1 MHADESTVDAEEG
14 RTVNAEARTVN
25 AERGTVGLEAGSL
38 HVQVRM
44 TLDAIDLDVDW
55 RPECDHVAI
64 LGPSGSGK
72 SSLLRALA
80 GLEPNAQ
87 GRVVFGDEVWLDSDS
102 GVNMPAWERRVGW
115 VPQDALLFPHLSLKE
130 NLAYAGAG
138 RAEVESMAESLF
150 LSDLLDRRPRFLSG
164 GERQRVALGRALLSA
179 PRLLLLDEP
188 FSALD
193 RPLRSEIAA
202 MVRTFAR
209 DNGTPIVLVS
219 HDEHDAELL
228 ADERWVLVAGRLT
241 PDGASA

>member
-1 MHADESTVDAEEG
+1 MGTEG
-14 RTVNAEARTVN
+14 
-25 AERGTVGLEAGSL
+25 GSVHGETSVL
-38 HVQVRM
+38 HVRVRVP
-44 TLDAIDLDVDW
+44 LDAIDLDVDW

-72 SSLLRALA
+72 TTLLRALA
-80 GLEPNAQ
+80 GLEPNAE
-87 GRVVFGDEVWLDSDS
+87 GRVSFGDEVWLDSDS
-102 GVNMPAWERRVGW
+102 GVSKPAWERRVGW
-115 VPQDALLFPHLSLKE
+115 VPQDALLFPHLSLRE

-138 RAEVESMAESLF
+138 RSEAERMAESLF

-164 GERQRVALGRALLSA
+164 GERQRVALGRALLSG

-209 DNGTPIVLVS
+209 ENGTPIVLVS

-228 ADERWVLVAGRLT
+228 ADERWVLVGGSLT
-241 PDGASA
+241 ADGTAA

>member
-1 MHADESTVDAEEG
+1 MD
-14 RTVNAEARTVN
+14 AEAR
-25 AERGTVGLEAGSL
+25 RL
-38 HVQVRM
+38 HVQVRVP
-44 TLDAIDLDVDW
+44 LDAIDLDVDW
-55 RPECDHVAI
+55 RPECDRVAI

-72 SSLLRALA
+72 STLLRALA
-80 GLEPNAQ
+80 GLEPGAE
-87 GRVVFGDEVWLDSDS
+87 GRVNFGDEVWLDSDS
-102 GVNMPAWERRVGW
+102 GVYLPAWERRVGW
-115 VPQDALLFPHLSLKE
+115 VPQDALLFPHLSLKQ

-138 RAEVESMAESLF
+138 QAEVERMAESLF

-202 MVRTFAR
+202 MVRAFAR
-209 DNGTPIVLVS
+209 DTGTPIVLVS

-228 ADERWVLVAGRLT
+228 ADERWVLAAGRLRE
-241 PDGASA
+241 ALHQ